1 MTDIEQ
7 IRHYCLDLPHTSECF
22 PFDESTLVF
31 KVGSKMF
38 GYIPLGYPEPYI
50 CLKCDPDRAATLREH
65 YTAVEGAYHMNKT
78 HWNGVYLRRD
88 LPLVDILALVHHSYT
103 LVYNKLSRRERQALS
118 LAAPQALLETS
129 R

>member
-7 IRHYCLDLPHTSECF
+7 IRQFYLTLPYVSESF

-38 GYIPLGYPEPYI
+38 GYIPLEYPEPYV
-50 CLKCDPDRAATLREH
+50 CLKCDPERAVELREH

-78 HWNGVYLRRD
+78 HWNGIFLRRD
-88 LPLVDILALVHHSYT
+88 LSTAQILELVLHSYE
-103 LVYNKLSRRERQALS
+103 LVYRNLS
-118 LAAPQALLETS
+118 LKERKLLGSTS
-129 R
+129 N